1 MCAHP
6 GASQAGHYSKLVICY
21 KLCEIFLETDTNV
34 YLYLLVIIRWE
45 KWQSIKKIIKKQEK
59 KINKL

>member
-21 KLCEIFLETDTNV
+21 KLCEIFLETVTYV
-34 YLYLLVIIRWE
+34 YMYLLVIIRWE
-45 KWQSIKKIIKKQEK
+45 KKIIKNQEK

>member
-6 GASQAGHYSKLVICY
+6 GASQAGHYNKLVICY

-59 KINKL
+59 KINEL